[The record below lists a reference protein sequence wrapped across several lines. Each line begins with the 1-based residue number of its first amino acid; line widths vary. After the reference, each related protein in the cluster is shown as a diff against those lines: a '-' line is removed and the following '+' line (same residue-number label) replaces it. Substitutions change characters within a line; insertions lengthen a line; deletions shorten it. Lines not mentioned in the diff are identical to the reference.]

1 MLQIRNLTIKAKTA
15 ILVFIAIISFTIL
28 SSISLTKFDNTV
40 KAFESLETDTLP
52 VMSLAMEI
60 KYVSSQVQQSLTD
73 ISATRGAEGFDEGFN
88 EAEVYYMMLQ
98 GNIEALKILL
108 EQNNHKELL
117 KDVKKVER
125 LIEPFYST
133 GKNMAAL
140 YISDGPEAGNQFIA
154 KFDIQANRI
163 QEALR
168 DFEENTR
175 RELNSEV
182 SQFLDDVKNAKYIIL
197 VTGILVCF
205 LSLTQGILLIRNINK
220 AFGNLNTVING
231 LHIRSNKSKVV
242 ENDGKDEVS
251 QVLANLNQYIRRI
264 EAQIQKDMIASADTL
279 LTMIKIERGSFD
291 DTIHAV
297 ADSPEIKNLIRAQ
310 NNMAMY
316 FNITFS
322 KVLEVLEKF
331 SNNDYRGR
339 IDSSDS
345 DGDFKLMIEKINDLG
360 SKLQNA
366 AQADMENG
374 TLLSDEVQ
382 KFSSSAKILAT
393 QSEEQAVT
401 LNESSEIIET
411 ITHEINNIS
420 EQAVETSRQSE
431 DIKIVVNAIK
441 DIADQ
446 TNLLALNAAIE
457 AARAG
462 EHGRGFAV
470 VADEVRKLADKTQSS
485 LANINVTIN
494 TLNQSTQEIAGAIQA
509 QFIKVESINVTINDI
524 NNTTGANVAMAA
536 GFKESSELLTSVSD
550 KLVQSATSKKF

>member
-1 MLQIRNLTIKAKTA
+1 
-15 ILVFIAIISFTIL
+15 
-28 SSISLTKFDNTV
+28 
-40 KAFESLETDTLP
+40 
-52 VMSLAMEI
+52 
-60 KYVSSQVQQSLTD
+60 
-73 ISATRGAEGFDEGFN
+73 
-88 EAEVYYMMLQ
+88 
-98 GNIEALKILL
+98 
-108 EQNNHKELL
+108 
-117 KDVKKVER
+117 
-125 LIEPFYST
+125 
-133 GKNMAAL
+133 MAAL

-154 KFDIQANRI
+154 KFDIQAGRI
-163 QEALR
+163 QEAIE
-168 DFEENTR
+168 DFEIHTR
-175 RELNSEV
+175 KELNSEV
-182 SQFLDDVKNAKYIIL
+182 SQFLDDVKSAKYIIL

-205 LSLTQGILLIRNINK
+205 LSLAQGVLLIRNINK
-220 AFGNLNTVING
+220 AFANLNGVIKG

-251 QVLANLNQYIRRI
+251 QVLTNLNQYIVRI

-297 ADSPEIKNLIRAQ
+297 ADSPEIKTLIRAQ

-316 FNITFS
+316 FNNTFS
-322 KVLEVLEKF
+322 KVLEVLENF

-339 IDSSDS
+339 IDGSDS
-345 DGDFKLMIEKINDLG
+345 YGDFKLMIEKINDLG
-360 SKLQNA
+360 SKLQSA
-366 AQADMENG
+366 AQSDMENG

-431 DIKIVVNAIK
+431 DIKVVVNAIK

-509 QFIKVESINVTINDI
+509 QFIKVESINITINGI
-524 NNTTGANVAMAA
+524 NDTTGANVEMAA